1 MPAAEV
7 HLTVAGSEA
16 TLTLT
21 LDGKQVER
29 EVWTLPGKLSRTE
42 QQQTVRVIF
51 DSTYD
56 FFNYAVNGGD

>member
-7 HLTVAGSEA
+7 HLTVVGGEA

-21 LDGKQVER
+21 FDGKQVER

-42 QQQTVRVIF
+42 QQQTVRVVF

-56 FFNYAVNGGD
+56 FLNYAVNGDE